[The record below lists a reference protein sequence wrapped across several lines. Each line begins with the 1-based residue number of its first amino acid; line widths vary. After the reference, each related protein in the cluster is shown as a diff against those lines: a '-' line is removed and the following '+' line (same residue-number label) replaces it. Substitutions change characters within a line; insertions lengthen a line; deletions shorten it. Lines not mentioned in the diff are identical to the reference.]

1 MRLLLFG
8 LIAFPFLPLFG
19 RAAVTA
25 TVTETRPLAATGEV
39 VVENVNGPIAVETW
53 DKPEVRLEAVKSAGS
68 QADLDALELRID
80 SSERRFSVKTVYLD
94 KDGSWLKKFTNTGEV
109 RYTLTV
115 PHTATLRQLETVNG
129 GITVAN
135 AHGRVTAKTVNGRV
149 EARGLRHEVELSAV
163 NGSVLAE
170 FDAVADKQ
178 DIVLSGV
185 NGPVELRLP
194 AAAGAQLEASTVN
207 GAIENDFGLTAATRG
222 WVGRT
227 LEGTIGD
234 GAARIRLKTVNG
246 AIAIRKR

>member
-1 MRLLLFG
+1 MRILLFG

-19 RAAVTA
+19 RGAVTA
-25 TVTETRPLAATGEV
+25 TVGETRPLAATGEV
-39 VVENVNGPIAVETW
+39 VVENVNGPITVETW
-53 DKPEVRLEAVKSAGS
+53 DKPEVRLEAVKSAGRE
-68 QADLDALELRID
+68 ADLKALDVRID
-80 SSERRFSVKTVYLD
+80 SSELRFAVKTVYLD

-115 PHTATLRQLETVNG
+115 PHTASLRLVETVNG
-129 GITVAN
+129 AITIAN
-135 AHGRVTAKTVNGRV
+135 VHGRVTAKTVNGRV

-170 FDAVADKQ
+170 FEAVGDKQ
-178 DIVLSGV
+178 DIVLDVV
-185 NGPVELRLP
+185 NGPIDLRLP
-194 AAAGAQLEASTVN
+194 AAAGARLDADTVN
-207 GAIENDFGLTAATRG
+207 GAIENDFGLAASARS

-246 AIAIRKR
+246 AIEIRKR

>member
-25 TVTETRPLAATGEV
+25 TVTETRPLAVTGEV
-39 VVENVNGPIAVETW
+39 VVENVNGPITIETW

-163 NGSVLAE
+163 NGAVLAE

-178 DIVLSGV
+178 DIVLNGV
-185 NGPVELRLP
+185 NGLVELRLP
-194 AAAGAQLEASTVN
+194 AGAGAQLEASTVN
-207 GAIENDFGLTAATRG
+207 GAIENDFGLAATTRG

-234 GAARIRLKTVNG
+234 GAAR
-246 AIAIRKR
+246 

>member
-1 MRLLLFG
+1 MRVLLFG

-25 TVTETRPLAATGEV
+25 TVTETRPLAVTGEV
-39 VVENVNGPIAVETW
+39 VVENVNGPITVETW

-68 QADLDALELRID
+68 QADLDALDLRID
-80 SSERRFSVKTVYLD
+80 SSERRFAVKTVYLD

-129 GITVAN
+129 AITVAN

-178 DIVLSGV
+178 DIVLNGV
-185 NGPVELRLP
+185 NGLVELRLP
-194 AAAGAQLEASTVN
+194 AGAGAQLEASTVN
-207 GAIENDFGLTAATRG
+207 GAIENDFGLAATTRG